1 MTNRTSLTGLAFLM
15 LFLPLPAL
23 AEGLSEGIVGVV
35 VEGNELRAEISL
47 PGGIGA
53 DLALTFEQVVGLT
66 EANVGL
72 EAVLVNPLD
81 PDLLERLLQA
91 AVPLGFPLLL
101 RIEPPADG
109 GLSFSGPVSISL
121 HTHNLGFIPLT
132 PLRIFA
138 APLGGSFQDITESVG
153 SGSYRCRG
161 RKGSFSEFLILV
173 DLRPLPL
180 AIQEKLGRLDG
191 ILEDNAASIPA
202 PLHAELTDLAD
213 GIRSAYEQR
222 KKSLAISR
230 TNQFLALVA
239 ANSGTAI
246 PNVWRSSGDLVNVAG
261 QLQAAAETLRF
272 SLGLQNNLGLLGLPG
287 LP

>member
-1 MTNRTSLTGLAFLM
+1 MTRRTSLTGLALLM
-15 LFLPLPAL
+15 LLLPFPAL
-23 AEGLSEGIVGVV
+23 AEGILGVV

-53 DLALTFEQVVGLT
+53 DLTLAFEQVVGLSA
-66 EANVGL
+66 ANVGL
-72 EAVLVNPLD
+72 EALLVNPLD
-81 PDLLERLLQA
+81 PGLLDRLLQTP
-91 AVPLGFPLLL
+91 VPLGFPLLI

-121 HTHNLGFIPLT
+121 HTHNLDFIPLT

-138 APLGGSFQDITESVG
+138 APLGGRFEDITVSVG

-173 DLRPLPL
+173 DLRPLSL
-180 AIQEKLGRLDG
+180 TIREKLERLDG

-202 PLHAELTDLAD
+202 PLHGELTDLAS
-213 GIRSAYEQR
+213 GIRTACEAR
-222 KKSLAISR
+222 KKALAISR
-230 TNQFLALVA
+230 TNQFLALVQ
-239 ANSGTAI
+239 ANSGTDI

-272 SLGLQNNLGLLGLPG
+272 SLGLQNNLGLGL
-287 LP
+287 L